1 MALSVSACVVRVR
14 VAARRGVN
22 QWSVRKCGG
31 GGDRGGAGTSRCTH
45 IYTYLHISTHPSTPR
60 VSLNTST
67 TVFCVFLVFPINV
80 DLYIVQVSSVSSV
93 QCPECPECPV
103 SSVALRWVCVRTPG
117 GMLQD
122 VVWQLAAA
130 QHQPLVWTL

>member
-31 GGDRGGAGTSRCTH
+31 RGGGDRGGAGTSGCTH

-60 VSLNTST
+60 VALNTST
-67 TVFCVFLVFPINV
+67 TAFCVFAVFPNNLG
-80 DLYIVQVSSVSSV
+80 LYNV
-93 QCPECPECPV
+93 QCPKCPK
-103 SSVALRWVCVRTPG
+103 
-117 GMLQD
+117 
-122 VVWQLAAA
+122 
-130 QHQPLVWTL
+130 